1 MVQKIGQIQLGK
13 QGMTK
18 NFLETL
24 KSYFQK
30 HRTVKV
36 SVLKSAGHERPQI
49 KKYSEEILKELGEN
63 YSTKVLGFTIILRKW
78 RNPKVSKK

>member
-24 KSYFQK
+24 KSYFEN

-36 SVLKSAGHERPQI
+36 SVLKSAGHEKSQL
-49 KKYSEEILKELGEN
+49 KEYSEKILKHLGDN
-63 YSTKVLGFTIILRKW
+63 YSSRIIGFVIVLRKW
-78 RNPKVSKK
+78 RKKKG